1 MLAYGMRRT
10 TVYLEP
16 ETDVLLKLEAMRRK
30 RPVAEL
36 IREALDSYVSR
47 TGSRLPP
54 GIGAFHSGH
63 RDTAERAE
71 ELLGQT
77 GFGEEGRGIRRP
89 PRPRRKKTRSLR

>member
-1 MLAYGMRRT
+1 MRRT

-16 ETDVLLKLEAMRRK
+16 ETDLLLKLEAMRRK

-36 IREALDSYVSR
+36 IREALDSYVR
-47 TGSRLPP
+47 RIGSRLPP

-71 ELLGQT
+71 ELLAQT
-77 GFGEEGRGIRRP
+77 GFGEESQRYRRP
-89 PRPRRKKTRSLR
+89 AKRPRKSARTPR

>member
-1 MLAYGMRRT
+1 MRRT

-36 IREALDSYVSR
+36 IREALDSYVRR
-47 TGSRLPP
+47 TGARLPP
-54 GIGAFHSGH
+54 GIAGFDSGH

-71 ELLGQT
+71 ELLAQT
-77 GFGEEGRGIRRP
+77 GFGEEGQRDRRP
-89 PRPRRKKTRSLR
+89 ARRLRKNARTGR

>member
-1 MLAYGMRRT
+1 MRRT

-36 IREALDSYVSR
+36 IREALDTYVHR
-47 TGSRLPP
+47 ARARMPP
-54 GIGAFHSGH
+54 GIGAYDSGH

-71 ELLGQT
+71 ELLAET
-77 GFGEEGRGIRRP
+77 GFGEAERRNQRPARRMRKNSRAGR
-89 PRPRRKKTRSLR
+89 